1 MQNLAAGLCEQWC
14 YDVIVLSQPY
24 HDLFL
29 KMFKQNNYMNIK
41 KTAINIM
48 LLWWT
53 LDSVRL
59 YQYRSQFRRKFY
71 NEDPSG
77 ERKWKCKTMSIKP
90 NWQANWTCK
99 ATNGIFFRKTTD
111 LEKTADTFLTFGDHK
126 RRLVLGNDWT
136 HDQLS
141 VLWRNTQYKR
151 GTRPKFPQNPIL
163 YLFLMHGLGYKL
175 FFISLKFNA
184 QRFCNELT
192 TDVETLIKR
201 SI

>member
-77 ERKWKCKTMSIKP
+77 ERK
-90 NWQANWTCK
+90 
-99 ATNGIFFRKTTD
+99 
-111 LEKTADTFLTFGDHK
+111 
-126 RRLVLGNDWT
+126 
-136 HDQLS
+136 
-141 VLWRNTQYKR
+141 
-151 GTRPKFPQNPIL
+151 
-163 YLFLMHGLGYKL
+163 
-175 FFISLKFNA
+175 
-184 QRFCNELT
+184 
-192 TDVETLIKR
+192 
-201 SI
+201 